1 MSEIN
6 QRQTSSSPTRRAVS
20 PEAREKKERAEQ
32 AMRRRAQVQP
42 SLFEKYGYHIVIGIF
57 LLICLYALFSI
68 LTRSTQKLTSIPVI
82 DLDEIQAHNSLGSY
96 LQGPN
101 DFFKVHV
108 PSTHPRTGPSAK
120 PSSYS
125 TITSPSRARSPS
137 VSPPLSTFPS
147 HTTSATNT
155 PSAPSPSTT
164 KVRRS
169 PYPPGNCS
177 SSYSIAAVS
186 ATSDRLCITKK
197 GEFLGQL
204 SPQLPISCDD
214 RNYKCGGGSV
224 VRVFEVG
231 KKSGFVTRECLQ
243 YTGDENIKESCNDL
257 FNNCEKYKIH
267 DNCVSTGEEQIK
279 REIFTR
285 GPVVAVISVFKDF
298 LVYKGGIYEVTEGS
312 SKY

>member
-6 QRQTSSSPTRRAVS
+6 QRQTSSSPNRRAVS

-32 AMRRRAQVQP
+32 AMRRRGQVQP

-57 LLICLYALFSI
+57 LLICLYALYSI

-101 DFFKVHV
+101 DFFKVRS
-108 PSTHPRTGPSAK
+108 PIHPRTGPSAK

-125 TITSPSRARSPS
+125 TTTSPSRARSPS

-169 PYPPGNCS
+169 P
-177 SSYSIAAVS
+177 
-186 ATSDRLCITKK
+186 
-197 GEFLGQL
+197 
-204 SPQLPISCDD
+204 
-214 RNYKCGGGSV
+214 
-224 VRVFEVG
+224 
-231 KKSGFVTRECLQ
+231 
-243 YTGDENIKESCNDL
+243 
-257 FNNCEKYKIH
+257 
-267 DNCVSTGEEQIK
+267 
-279 REIFTR
+279 
-285 GPVVAVISVFKDF
+285 
-298 LVYKGGIYEVTEGS
+298 
-312 SKY
+312 